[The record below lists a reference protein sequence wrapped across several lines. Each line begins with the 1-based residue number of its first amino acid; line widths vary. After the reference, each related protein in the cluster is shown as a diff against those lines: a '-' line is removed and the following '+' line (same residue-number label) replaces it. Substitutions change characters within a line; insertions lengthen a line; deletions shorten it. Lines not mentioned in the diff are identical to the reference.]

1 MPEGYCTGISYPAN
15 GTILAPRAAWRA
27 WSGVR
32 LSGAAAAA
40 RVTHTPPTERT
51 PERPIAAPSVVD
63 PERFTRT
70 TAQAAA
76 RAYSFGERGL
86 PAAFQSALPPA
97 VLLPE
102 SFRGGCSFGAA
113 DPCSSW
119 GRDLSCGRAY
129 SGAGVAPISAEGQP
143 VRNGAG

>member
-1 MPEGYCTGISYPAN
+1 MPDGYCTGISYPAK
-15 GTILAPRAAWRA
+15 GTILAPRARWRE

-32 LSGAAAAA
+32 LSGAASGAT
-40 RVTHTPPTERT
+40 VTRPPTERT
-51 PERPIAAPSVVD
+51 PSVRPMPPLSWTLRDSPDPHPTLLRWGKGWGGGELTPSVSG
-63 PERFTRT
+63 R
-70 TAQAAA
+70 
-76 RAYSFGERGL
+76 S

-113 DPCSSW
+113 APCSNR

-129 SGAGVAPISAEGQP
+129 SVICLAPLGVQG
-143 VRNGAG
+143 